1 MQPAK
6 KRLQNERGQTT
17 IFFIAAFW
25 TLFLFL
31 AFVVNLGEAINRR
44 VKLQMVAD
52 AGAWT
57 GASKQASE
65 LNGLSDLND
74 YEHNFVFIPA
84 ALLSSYWTLTLEPLA
99 DISDIL
105 WEVGNPIYKGLFEIK
120 DQLGNENAASAAIEV
135 TNYNVK
141 ELFPKESVDYVSNP
155 VLYAAAELIEKDKVS
170 KMEGENTY
178 YIGYTPPWTFTTHGA
193 IDLSTVWYK
202 AKKGHETV
210 NFFWWAHVSE
220 TGAPVLPS
228 VFRLPAMTA
237 VALAKPTNGELDPEG
252 DAHSN
257 GYSTRML
264 PMKDHFTNYMGY
276 LATTITY
283 GQLAITDFGAATTCV
298 VGGEFSTN
306 IPFWHP
312 LVH

>member
-105 WEVGNPIYKGLFEIK
+105 WEVGNPIYKGLFSDEC
-120 DQLGNENAASAAIEV
+120 
-135 TNYNVK
+135 
-141 ELFPKESVDYVSNP
+141 
-155 VLYAAAELIEKDKVS
+155 
-170 KMEGENTY
+170 
-178 YIGYTPPWTFTTHGA
+178 
-193 IDLSTVWYK
+193 
-202 AKKGHETV
+202 
-210 NFFWWAHVSE
+210 
-220 TGAPVLPS
+220 
-228 VFRLPAMTA
+228 R
-237 VALAKPTNGELDPEG
+237 
-252 DAHSN
+252 
-257 GYSTRML
+257 
-264 PMKDHFTNYMGY
+264 
-276 LATTITY
+276 
-283 GQLAITDFGAATTCV
+283 
-298 VGGEFSTN
+298 
-306 IPFWHP
+306 
-312 LVH
+312 LVHAGGGLCHVEPDLRG